1 MEWALSELVHHPEIM
16 KKAHEELDRV
26 VGKNRAV
33 IESDLPNLPYL
44 QAIVKETLRLHPA
57 VPMAIPHY
65 NLKDSQI
72 LNYKI
77 PAKTNV
83 LVNTW
88 VISRDPKTWKNPLDF
103 NPDRFYNSNISVGG
117 SNYNLLP
124 FRTGRQ
130 RCPGLDQAQI
140 VVECDLATILQAFDW
155 FPQLGVATPLWP
167 SVGVKPNTWKK

>member
-1 MEWALSELVHHPEIM
+1 M

-26 VGKNRAV
+26 VGKNRAM

-44 QAIVKETLRLHPA
+44 QAIVKETLRLHLA

-65 NLKDSQI
+65 NLKDNQI

-88 VISRDPKTWKNPLDF
+88 VISRDPKAWKNPLDF